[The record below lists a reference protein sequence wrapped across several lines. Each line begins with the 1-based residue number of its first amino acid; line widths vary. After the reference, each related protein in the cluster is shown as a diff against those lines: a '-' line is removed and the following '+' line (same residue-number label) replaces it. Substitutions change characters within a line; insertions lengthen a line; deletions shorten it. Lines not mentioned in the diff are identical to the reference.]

1 MMKRFETNEEKKIDL
16 WRFEREACEA
26 GFLLVAG
33 TDEAGRGPLAGPVAA
48 GAVILPFGIGIPG
61 LDDSKKLSEKKR
73 EALYPVIRE
82 KAIASA
88 VAFASVEEIE
98 EMNILRAS
106 QLAMR
111 RAVAALSPTPDFLLV
126 DGNVSDGFPMPDRT
140 VVKGDALSA
149 SIAAASILA
158 KVERDRLMDRYAEEY
173 PGYGFEKHKGY
184 PVPAHYEAIR
194 ILGPTPIHRMS
205 FLKKKHG

>member
-1 MMKRFETNEEKKIDL
+1 MRKREEKAGEKPDL
-16 WRFEREACEA
+16 WRFEKEARDA
-26 GFLLVAG
+26 GYLFIAG

-48 GAVILPFGIGIPG
+48 AAVILPFGIEIPG
-61 LDDSKKLSEKKR
+61 LDDSKKVSVKGR
-73 EALYPVIRE
+73 EELYPVIRE
-82 KAIASA
+82 KAVASA
-88 VAFASVEEIE
+88 VAFATVEEIE
-98 EMNILRAS
+98 KLNILRAS

-111 RAVAALSPTPDFLLV
+111 RAVEALSPKADFILI
-126 DGNVSDGFPMPDRT
+126 DGNVSDGFGIPERT
-140 VVKGDALSA
+140 VVKGDSLSA

-194 ILGPTPIHRMS
+194 ALGPTPIHRMS
-205 FLKKKHG
+205 FLKKRHD

>member
-1 MMKRFETNEEKKIDL
+1 MGDY
-16 WRFEREACEA
+16 
-26 GFLLVAG
+26 
-33 TDEAGRGPLAGPVAA
+33 
-48 GAVILPFGIGIPG
+48 ILH
-61 LDDSKKLSEKKR
+61 SKKVSVKGR

-82 KAIASA
+82 KAVASA
-88 VAFASVEEIE
+88 VAFATVEEIE
-98 EMNILRAS
+98 KMNILRAS

-111 RAVAALSPTPDFLLV
+111 RAVEALSPKADFILI
-126 DGNVSDGFPMPDRT
+126 DGNVSDGFGIPERT

-194 ILGPTPIHRMS
+194 VLGPTPIHRMS
-205 FLKKKHG
+205 FLKKRHD

>member
-1 MMKRFETNEEKKIDL
+1 EL
-16 WRFEREACEA
+16 
-26 GFLLVAG
+26 
-33 TDEAGRGPLAGPVAA
+33 
-48 GAVILPFGIGIPG
+48 
-61 LDDSKKLSEKKR
+61 
-73 EALYPVIRE
+73 
-82 KAIASA
+82 
-88 VAFASVEEIE
+88 
-98 EMNILRAS
+98 NILHAA

-111 RAVAALSPTPDFLLV
+111 RAVAALSPAADFLLV
-126 DGNVSDGFPMPDRT
+126 DGNVSDGFPIPART
-140 VVKGDALSA
+140 IVKGDALSA